1 MHSPFYFR
9 ACAAAVVALAF
20 YGSAQTTADSIKL
33 RDRLD
38 SVNYLLGRDVG
49 AQFKEFGTK
58 IRMPPFT
65 LGMNQA
71 IAGKSSL
78 IDSVAAD
85 TLRKEFASQASQH
98 VQKEQ
103 QALAEKNKKTNEAFL
118 SGNKK
123 RSGVKSTKSGLQYMV
138 IKQGKGPRPSATDSV
153 LVRYKGSFID
163 GTVVD
168 SSTGDQPTGFNL
180 QRILPGLAEG
190 ISLMNVGSAYRFF
203 LPPELAYGLP
213 GAPPRVP
220 PNSVLIF
227 DITLVEI
234 AGKK

>member
-1 MHSPFYFR
+1 MHSSGYFR
-9 ACAAAVVALAF
+9 ACAAAVGALAF
-20 YGSAQTTADSIKL
+20 YGSAQTAADSVKL

-38 SVNYLLGRDVG
+38 SINYLLGRDVG

-58 IRMPPFT
+58 IRMSPFT

-71 IAGKSSL
+71 IGGKASL

-98 VQKEQ
+98 LQKEQ
-103 QALAEKNKKTNEAFL
+103 QVLGDKNKKTGEAFL

-123 RSGVKSTKSGLQYMV
+123 RSGVKTTKSGLQYMI
-138 IKQGKGPRPSATDSV
+138 IKQGKGPTPSATDSV

-163 GTVVD
+163 GSVVD
-168 SSTGDQPTGFNL
+168 SSSGDQPTGFSL
-180 QRILPGLAEG
+180 QRILPGLSEG
-190 ISLMNVGSAYRFF
+190 ISLMTTGSTYRFF
-203 LPPELAYGLP
+203 IPAELAYGLP

-234 AGKK
+234 VGKK